1 MGVERYVEILER
13 LSRRERSDQGLT
25 TLCSL
30 TKEITGLDGA
40 AVGLLSSGN
49 TVSEFCA
56 SDPEAHRLLALEDS
70 VGEGPCLTASTSG
83 EVICEGWLNSNESP
97 LWQFYSPEAW
107 SEGARAVFAFPV
119 LIGAA
124 RIGALVLYRR
134 DEGELEESKFADAH
148 LMASIIARA
157 VLALQAGA
165 QRGTLSKDLERAA
178 TFDFAIQQAA
188 GMVAVQANV
197 TLLDALVLIRS
208 HGFALSITSNTL
220 ANQIVAR
227 EIRYEPDGKTWLRS
241 E

>member
-1 MGVERYVEILER
+1 MFHK
-13 LSRRERSDQGLT
+13 SRQPGQR
-25 TLCSL
+25 
-30 TKEITGLDGA
+30 K
-40 AVGLLSSGN
+40 VGN
-49 TVSEFCA
+49 
-56 SDPEAHRLLALEDS
+56 
-70 VGEGPCLTASTSG
+70 
-83 EVICEGWLNSNESP
+83 
-97 LWQFYSPEAW
+97 
-107 SEGARAVFAFPV
+107 
-119 LIGAA
+119 
-124 RIGALVLYRR
+124 
-134 DEGELEESKFADAH
+134 
-148 LMASIIARA
+148 
-157 VLALQAGA
+157 LQAGA